1 MMKRL
6 FFAIFLSLS
15 AITAVAQNDL
25 KDKPMQPLPHKVE
38 NIELKDLYNEPM
50 KLPFFGE
57 YNILFFYI
65 DPDRPKMNEAFTY
78 EIERRQASDGPNIKG
93 FGVLNLKDTML
104 PNSIIRV
111 MARKRTEKNKAIV
124 LTDDNR
130 NLARAWGLGD
140 CNNCFALLVVNK
152 QGELVYCH
160 KGELTEKEQEE
171 FFQFIAAY
179 K

>member
-1 MMKRL
+1 MQYHFEKIL
-6 FFAIFLSLS
+6 DILKKHQVPAAFFLVGNYMEKNADLVSIGAYKPGSNRKLDHALTKMDEINGFLKQD
-15 AITAVAQNDL
+15 V
-25 KDKPMQPLPHKVE
+25 
-38 NIELKDLYNEPM
+38 
-50 KLPFFGE
+50 
-57 YNILFFYI
+57 
-65 DPDRPKMNEAFTY
+65 NEAFTY

-93 FGVLNLKDTML
+93 FGVINLKDTMP
-104 PNSIIRV
+104 PNSLIRV

-152 QGELVYCH
+152 QGELVYCN